1 MTKGIL
7 SAGLVAAL
15 VLFVFATLQNYGPQ
29 SAVRRFHEAVR
40 TGDPVEIEDS
50 IVQPD
55 RPTPQSR
62 GELQRVLVEFFGG
75 MPPGTTFSLRNYETI
90 DPRTVDITAVY
101 QNEHRSIS
109 AVWQVKK
116 TPEGWKV
123 DIHGTWQTWNQ
134 VFRLQG

>member
-7 SAGLVAAL
+7 SAGLLAAL

-40 TGDPVEIEDS
+40 TGDPVELEDS

-62 GELQRVLVEFFGG
+62 GELTAVLSRFFAQL
-75 MPPGTTFSLRNYETI
+75 PPGTTFSLRSYDPI

-101 QNEHRSIS
+101 QNEHKSIS
-109 AVWQVKK
+109 AIWQVKK
-116 TPEGWKV
+116 
-123 DIHGTWQTWNQ
+123 
-134 VFRLQG
+134 